1 MQYAD
6 DPDGG
11 DGGCFLHPVRAVKE
25 SDSRNTA
32 TGSGKRY
39 DPDGNGPLYV
49 PHGRRALLQRTS
61 AYLLSKGGEDMQFR
75 FELEGGN
82 FSKAGYASSQIKKVL
97 KQLAIDPR
105 IIKRVVV
112 ALYEAEVN
120 IVAHA
125 WRGTVVAELDAD
137 KISLELK
144 DEGPGIPDIS
154 LAMREGYSTASEAVR
169 EMGFGAG
176 MGLPNMKKNVD
187 ELTIESQVDVGTTV
201 RMVTWFNKKGA

>member
-1 MQYAD
+1 ML
-6 DPDGG
+6 
-11 DGGCFLHPVRAVKE
+11 FK
-25 SDSRNTA
+25 
-32 TGSGKRY
+32 
-39 DPDGNGPLYV
+39 
-49 PHGRRALLQRTS
+49 
-61 AYLLSKGGEDMQFR
+61 

-97 KQLAIDPR
+97 
-105 IIKRVVV
+105 KRVVV

-201 RMVTWFNKKGA
+201 RMVTWFNKEGA